1 MNFCFIFRQW
11 RRYGFSTG
19 YEPYRK
25 WRKYISRSCFLCSKG
40 NIFCLFF
47 AAFYTSIYVFI
58 LGCSFFEKT
67 SINKALLPNVS
78 QPPIISYFVLMQA
91 TRSSFHIANYKKKT
105 LLLLRDTIS
114 RNFFFHFQLN
124 AHFMK
129 KIPKGA
135 EASNILVGE
144 LNVLDKP
151 LSAFIRLNEAVVL
164 GDLTEVPVP
173 TRFIF
178 ILLGPAVS
186 YLLPS
191 FKKKKTLNRILLGK
205 IKWIILKVCSY

>member
-1 MNFCFIFRQW
+1 MFLKSQSNGIKIVDF
-11 RRYGFSTG
+11 Y
-19 YEPYRK
+19 K
-25 WRKYISRSCFLCSKG
+25 WYDFGPVSVS
-40 NIFCLFF
+40 FF
-47 AAFYTSIYVFI
+47 YSVFI
-58 LGCSFFEKT
+58 TWILK
-67 SINKALLPNVS
+67 L
-78 QPPIISYFVLMQA
+78 Q
-91 TRSSFHIANYKKKT
+91 
-105 LLLLRDTIS
+105 
-114 RNFFFHFQLN
+114 N

-151 LSAFIRLNEAVVL
+151 LSAFIRLSEAAIL

-186 YLLPS
+186 L
-191 FKKKKTLNRILLGK
+191 F
-205 IKWIILKVCSY
+205 